1 MKRTTLILA
10 TLALLL
16 GFASCKESGKDPK
29 PGDKGGITALIVEPS
44 TLTLELGTPEK
55 ETAKLNVKWTPA
67 NVKATPEFASKDTKI
82 ATVSADG
89 TVKAV
94 AKGNTTIV
102 VTIGEKTAE
111 CDVVVN
117 KKGEKPIIKENE
129 LPALLFDVFWSGD
142 KLMSAFNGQTVGDDI
157 LAYEKEMGRT
167 QQGKVAFNS
176 QMTLPAFVNKSFG
189 LIPAVSYGA
198 NFVDRWCCLALVKE
212 TIENCPETMKMLKKN
227 GFSDV
232 KKVTDKE
239 TGATVLVGSHDKKS
253 YIRLTAMPTDQ
264 GKEFG
269 AHMLLMI
276 GKSYESDFYSHDMV
290 STAVDIPSFEKLMTN
305 DIAQIKEFETT
316 LGFRKINDKDVSKTE
331 NIGFTVIDEKTASTN
346 IMMANYINKPSSGVP
361 FITSIPLS
369 IKHAGK
375 LASKETVA
383 WMDANGYVPKK
394 DKDGKH
400 ENGWLGGKGYFAPGY
415 AYVSKDGK
423 AEALL
428 YIRYIDMAGL
438 IVATLQISPAEQ
450 KTSLSKS
457 MIQPRAGLKLSK
469 EVSPFSR
476 LNSNVR

>member
-94 AKGNTTIV
+94 AKGSTTIV

-129 LPALLFDVFWSGD
+129 LPALLFDVAWSGD
-142 KLMSAFNGQTVGDDI
+142 KLMSIFNKQTVGDDV

-167 QQGKVAFNS
+167 QQGKVTFSS
-176 QMTLPAFVNKSFG
+176 QITLPAFVNKSFG
-189 LIPAVSYGA
+189 LIPVVSYGA
-198 NFVDRWCCLALVKE
+198 NFVDGWYCVAFVKE

-239 TGATVLVGSHDKKS
+239 TGATVLVASHDKKK
-253 YIRLTAMPTDQ
+253 YIRLTAVPTDQ
-264 GKEFG
+264 GKEYG
-269 AHMLLMI
+269 ASMLLMI
-276 GKSYESDFYSHDMV
+276 GKSYESDLYIHDMV

-316 LGFRKINDKDVSKTE
+316 LGFRKLNDKDVNKTE
-331 NIGFTVIDEKTASTN
+331 NLGFSVIKEKTASTN
-346 IMMANYINKPSSGVP
+346 IMEAYYTNKPSKGVP
-361 FITSIPLS
+361 FITCIPIS

-375 LASKETVA
+375 LKSEETIA
-383 WMDANGYVPKK
+383 WMDANGYVPQK
-394 DKDGKH
+394 DEKGKH
-400 ENGWLGGKGYFAPGY
+400 VSGYLGKEYLAPGY

-428 YIRYIDMAGL
+428 FLSYLDNTG
-438 IVATLQISPAEQ
+438 IVAVLQISPAEQ

-457 MIQPRAGLKLSK
+457 IVQPRAGLKLSK

>member
-16 GFASCKESGKDPK
+16 GFASCKGKDPK
-29 PGDKGGITALIVEPS
+29 PGKTNNGGVTALIVEPS

-67 NVKATPEFASKDTKI
+67 NVKATPEFASKDTKV
-82 ATVSADG
+82 ATVSTDG

-94 AKGNTTIV
+94 AKGSTTIV

-117 KKGEKPIIKENE
+117 VKGEKPIIKENE
-129 LPALLFDVFWSGD
+129 LPALLFDVMWDGD
-142 KLMSAFNGQTVGDDI
+142 KLVSIFQKQTVGDEV

-189 LIPAVSYGA
+189 LIPVVSYGA
-198 NFVDRWCCLALVKE
+198 NFVDRWCCVALVKE
-212 TIENCPETMKMLKKN
+212 TVENCPETLKMLKKN

-232 KKVTDKE
+232 KKVKDAS
-239 TGATVLVGSHDKKS
+239 GATVLVASHDKKA
-253 YIRLTAMPTDQ
+253 YIRLLAMPTDQ
-264 GKEFG
+264 GQEYG

-276 GKSYESDFYSHDMV
+276 GKSYEPDMYSHDMV

-305 DIAQIKEFETT
+305 DIAQIKDFEKT
-316 LGFRKINDKDVSKTE
+316 LGFRKLSEKDANKTE
-331 NIGFTVIDEKTASTN
+331 NLGFNVIDEKTASTN
-346 IMMANYINKPSSGVP
+346 IMMANYVNKPSSGVP
-361 FITSIPLS
+361 FITCIALS

-375 LASKETVA
+375 LASEETVA
-383 WMDANGYVPKK
+383 WMEANGYVPQK
-394 DKDGKH
+394 DAKGNH
-400 ENGWLGGKGYFAPGY
+400 VSGWLGKGYIAPGY

-438 IVATLQISPAEQ
+438 IVASLQISPKEQ
-450 KTSLSKS
+450 ETGLTKS
-457 MIQPRAGLKLSK
+457 MMQPRAGLKLSK
-469 EVSPFSR
+469 EASPFSR

>member
-10 TLALLL
+10 TLALIL

-89 TVKAV
+89 MVKAV
-94 AKGNTTIV
+94 AKGSTTIV

-189 LIPAVSYGA
+189 LIPAVSY
-198 NFVDRWCCLALVKE
+198 
-212 TIENCPETMKMLKKN
+212 PETMKMLKKN